1 MDGVIGFSNYKQ
13 YKESLDQ
20 ELSRSA
26 ESFVRIGYLL
36 KVARDTNILYES
48 GYETVTQFA
57 EAEYNLRPDQVTR
70 FMQINDRYSEDGYGM
85 NLQDSYKGMGYT
97 KLVEMLQL
105 PLAIVQELTPDFTR
119 EEIKEIRSE
128 VEEEQKITDLEVMME
143 PKDWDGEISV
153 LQQVIIQLG
162 HDNQEWYKK
171 VYDWAQ
177 GEKDLQ
183 KFKWIM
189 DPNGSTLYSVRIR
202 GLGKFLLS
210 VKEKEEQAV
219 LINVRTNGKEQV
231 AWDTLMQLSSDLI
244 EPGTLQESWQQ
255 VYGEEMKLEEQ
266 PAPVNTGSGGDKQ
279 KKKEKK
285 VVVAKKPEKKKT
297 ERKAEKTERKG
308 EKNSQIGT
316 IDEKSPKKE
325 AENGTKE
332 LRPDSEG
339 NGAETVPQS
348 EKKPVGEDR
357 KTDEIAPE
365 QPEERSVGTRKQFL
379 DSLTEYGAAEIIAG
393 HIRKV
398 METAEQQDLGS
409 YKHWEKW
416 LSEDVDVLGNTWE
429 YEEEI

>member
-183 KFKWIM
+183 KFKWLM

-219 LINVRTNGKEQV
+219 LINVRTNEKEQV

-308 EKNSQIGT
+308 EKNSRMGT

-325 AENGTKE
+325 AENGT
-332 LRPDSEG
+332 
-339 NGAETVPQS
+339 ETVPQS

>member
-105 PLAIVQELTPDFTR
+105 PLAIAQELTPDFTR
-119 EEIKEIRSE
+119 EEIKQLRSE

-143 PKDWDGEISV
+143 PKDWDGEISA

-162 HDNQEWYKK
+162 HDNQELYKK

-183 KFKWIM
+183 KFKWLM
-189 DPNGSTLYSVRIR
+189 DPSGSTVYSIRVR

-219 LINVRTNGKEQV
+219 LINVRTNEKQS
-231 AWDTLMQLSSDLI
+231 ATWDTIMQLFSDLI

-255 VYGEEMKLEEQ
+255 VYGEEMEEP
-266 PAPVNTGSGGDKQ
+266 PAPVNTGSGGDKP

-285 VVVAKKPEKKKT
+285 VVVAKKPEKKK
-297 ERKAEKTERKG
+297 RDQNILKRDQDSEKG
-308 EKNSQIGT
+308 
-316 IDEKSPKKE
+316 KE
-325 AENGTKE
+325 NEPE
-332 LRPDSEG
+332 EHRPDSEG
-339 NGAETVPQS
+339 NGTETVPQS
-348 EKKPVGEDR
+348 EEKPVGEDR

-365 QPEERSVGTRKQFL
+365 QPEEGPVGTRKQHL

-398 METAEQQDLGS
+398 METAEQQDLGA

-429 YEEEI
+429 YEEET

>member
-105 PLAIVQELTPDFTR
+105 PLAIAQELTPDFTR
-119 EEIKEIRSE
+119 EEIKQLRSE

-177 GEKDLQ
+177 GKKDLQ
-183 KFKWIM
+183 KFKWLM
-189 DPNGSTLYSVRIR
+189 DPTGSTVYSIRVR

-219 LINVRTNGKEQV
+219 LINVRTNEKEQV

-244 EPGTLQESWQQ
+244 ESGTLQESWQQ
-255 VYGEEMKLEEQ
+255 VYGEEIEEEP
-266 PAPVNTGSGGDKQ
+266 PAPVNTGNEGDKP

-285 VVVAKKPEKKKT
+285 VVVAKKPEKKK
-297 ERKAEKTERKG
+297 RDQNVLKRD
-308 EKNSQIGT
+308 Q
-316 IDEKSPKKE
+316 DP
-325 AENGTKE
+325 ENE
-332 LRPDSEG
+332 NEPEEHRPDSEG
-339 NGAETVPQS
+339 NGTETISQP
-348 EKKPVGEDR
+348 EEKPVGEDG

-365 QPEERSVGTRKQFL
+365 QPEERPVGTRKQFL
-379 DSLTEYGAAEIIAG
+379 DGLTEHGAAGIIAG
-393 HIRKV
+393 HIRKI
-398 METAEQQDLGS
+398 MYTAEQRGLI
-409 YKHWEKW
+409 
-416 LSEDVDVLGNTWE
+416 NTGRNGCQRMWM
-429 YEEEI
+429 Y

>member
-105 PLAIVQELTPDFTR
+105 PLAIAQELTPDFTR

-162 HDNQEWYKK
+162 HDNQELYKK

-183 KFKWIM
+183 KFKWLM
-189 DPNGSTLYSVRIR
+189 DPSGSTVYSIRVR

-219 LINVRTNGKEQV
+219 LINVRTNEKQS
-231 AWDTLMQLSSDLI
+231 ATWDTIMQLFSDLI

-255 VYGEEMKLEEQ
+255 VYGEEMEEP
-266 PAPVNTGSGGDKQ
+266 PAPVNTGSGGDKP

-285 VVVAKKPEKKKT
+285 VVVAKKSEKKK
-297 ERKAEKTERKG
+297 RDQNALKRDQDSEKG
-308 EKNSQIGT
+308 
-316 IDEKSPKKE
+316 KE
-325 AENGTKE
+325 NEPE
-332 LRPDSEG
+332 EHRPDSEG
-339 NGAETVPQS
+339 NGTETVPQS

-365 QPEERSVGTRKQFL
+365 QQEERPVGTRKQFL
-379 DSLTEYGAAEIIAG
+379 DGLTEYGAAEIVAG
-393 HIRKV
+393 HIRKA
-398 METAEQQDLGS
+398 METAEQKDLGS

-416 LSEDVDVLGNTWE
+416 LSEDVDEIGNTWE
-429 YEEEI
+429 YEEET

>member
-153 LQQVIIQLG
+153 LQKVIIQLG

-177 GEKDLQ
+177 GDKDLQ
-183 KFKWIM
+183 KFKWLM

-219 LINVRTNGKEQV
+219 LINVRTNEKEQV

-339 NGAETVPQS
+339 NGTETVPQS

-429 YEEEI
+429 YEEER

>member
-255 VYGEEMKLEEQ
+255 VYGEEMEEK
-266 PAPVNTGSGGDKQ
+266 PIAPVNTGSSGGKP

-285 VVVAKKPEKKKT
+285 VVVAKKPEKKKRDQNALKRDQNT
-297 ERKAEKTERKG
+297 LKRDQDPEKG
-308 EKNSQIGT
+308 
-316 IDEKSPKKE
+316 KE
-325 AENGTKE
+325 NEPE
-332 LRPDSEG
+332 EHRPDSER
-339 NGAETVPQS
+339 NGAETVSQS
-348 EKKPVGEDR
+348 EEKPVGEDG

-429 YEEEI
+429 YEEET

>member
-183 KFKWIM
+183 KFKWLM

-219 LINVRTNGKEQV
+219 LINVRTNEKEQV

-308 EKNSQIGT
+308 EKNSRIGT

-339 NGAETVPQS
+339 NGTETVPQS

>member
-1 MDGVIGFSNYKQ
+1 MDEVIGFSNYKQ

-177 GEKDLQ
+177 GKKDLQ
-183 KFKWIM
+183 KFKWLM

-219 LINVRTNGKEQV
+219 LINVRTNEKEQV
-231 AWDTLMQLSSDLI
+231 AWDTIMQLSSDLI
-244 EPGTLQESWQQ
+244 EPGSLQESWQQ
-255 VYGEEMKLEEQ
+255 VYGEEMEVEQ
-266 PAPVNTGSGGDKQ
+266 PVPVNTGRDGDKP

-285 VVVAKKPEKKKT
+285 VVVAKKPEKKK
-297 ERKAEKTERKG
+297 RDQNALKRDQDPEKG
-308 EKNSQIGT
+308 
-316 IDEKSPKKE
+316 KE
-325 AENGTKE
+325 NEPE
-332 LRPDSEG
+332 EHRPDSEG
-339 NGAETVPQS
+339 NGTETVPQS
-348 EKKPVGEDR
+348 EEKPVGEDR
-357 KTDEIAPE
+357 KTDKIAPE
-365 QPEERSVGTRKQFL
+365 QPEERPVGTRKQFL
-379 DSLTEYGAAEIIAG
+379 DGLTEYGAAEIIAG
-393 HIRKV
+393 HIRKM
-398 METAEQQDLGS
+398 METTERQDIGS
-409 YKHWEKW
+409 YVHWEKW

-429 YEEEI
+429 Y